1 MAEVCYGR
9 GQNEDKQQQWMKTSV
24 AHAFGKKINGTFLT
38 VILKNGP
45 YCIKYLAEEENRNFA
60 NI

>member
-1 MAEVCYGR
+1 MER

-45 YCIKYLAEEENRNFA
+45 YCIKYLDEEENRNFA